1 MSSGVDRQRRI
12 RYPLRGKG
20 ACPLKVTDVKIDVVR
35 RTLPDTGLDSDLGR
49 FRGEVEQGVLR
60 VLTDEGVEGNCFVGD
75 FRGGGHGQFG
85 PILNVLKPEI
95 MGRSAF
101 ERERLWSRLPILS
114 GRRGLSMNA
123 WAPVDVALWD
133 IAGKSAGVPV
143 HALLG
148 TQRYETEVYA
158 TYPPRHETPVGY
170 RMEAMQIQS
179 RGFRAYKIHPGVMD
193 TQDVFETLANV
204 RDAVGDD
211 MELMLD
217 PNNGYD
223 FRKALDVGSAVDDL
237 GFYWY
242 EDPIPPH
249 EYDNLAELSRRLTT
263 PLCMSDKP
271 ENQFQTGYHYIRHNV
286 ARLVR
291 GTARKLGIT
300 GLKKL
305 CSMAEGFGINC
316 EIGTAGN
323 SLLNIANL
331 HVICSIRNC
340 AYYEY
345 WMPTAAHQFGLV
357 QDIALDER
365 GALPAPTA
373 PGLGFDLDWEWI
385 ESHRVATLE

>member
-1 MSSGVDRQRRI
+1 MKI
-12 RYPLRGKG
+12 
-20 ACPLKVTDVKIDVVR
+20 TDVKIEVVR

-49 FRGEVEQGVLR
+49 FRGDVEQGVLR
-60 VLTDEGVEGNCFVGD
+60 IQTDEGIEGNCFVGD

-95 MGRSAF
+95 MGRSPF

-133 IAGKSAGVPV
+133 IAGKVAGVPV
-143 HALLG
+143 HNLLG
-148 TQRYETEVYA
+148 TRRYETEVYA
-158 TYPPRHETPVGY
+158 TYPPRHETPEGYVG
-170 RMEAMQIQS
+170 EAMQI
-179 RGFRAYKIHPGVMD
+179 RAAGHRAYKIHPGVMD
-193 TQDVFETLANV
+193 TATVFEMMANV
-204 RDAVGDD
+204 RDVVGDD

-249 EYDNLAELSRRLTT
+249 EYDNIAELSRRLIT

-286 ARLVR
+286 VRLVR

-305 CSMAEGFGINC
+305 CSMAEGFGVNC

-331 HVICSIRNC
+331 HVICSVQNC

-345 WMPTAAHQFGLV
+345 WMPTEAHQFGLV
-357 QDIALDER
+357 EDIKLNDESV
-365 GALPAPTA
+365 LEAPTK
-373 PGLGFDLDWEWI
+373 PGLGFDLDWDWI
-385 ESHRVATLE
+385 NAHRVATLDAS

>member
-1 MSSGVDRQRRI
+1 MKI
-12 RYPLRGKG
+12 
-20 ACPLKVTDVKIDVVR
+20 TDVRIEVVR

-60 VLTDEGVEGNCFVGD
+60 VLTDEGIEGNCFVGD

-95 MGRSAF
+95 IGRNAF
-101 ERERLWSRLPILS
+101 EREWLWSRLPMLS

-133 IAGKSAGVPV
+133 IAGKAAGVPV
-143 HALLG
+143 HSLLG
-148 TQRYETEVYA
+148 TRRYEIEVYA
-158 TYPPRHETPVGY
+158 TYPPRHETPDGY
-170 RMEAMQIQS
+170 TGEAMQIQS
-179 RGFRAYKIHPGVMD
+179 RGFRAYKIHPGVME
-193 TQDVFETLANV
+193 TADVFEMMARV
-204 RDAVGDD
+204 RDVVGDD

-249 EYDNLAELSRRLTT
+249 EYDNIAELSRRMIT

-271 ENQFQTGYHYIRHNV
+271 DNQFQTSYHYMSLKAV
-286 ARLVR
+286 RLVR

-305 CSMAEGFGINC
+305 CSMAEGFGLNC

-323 SLLNIANL
+323 SPLNIANL
-331 HVICSIRNC
+331 HVIGSVQNC

-345 WMPTAAHQFGLV
+345 WMPTEAHQFGLV
-357 QDIALDER
+357 DEIALSES
-365 GALPAPTA
+365 GLLEVPSA
-373 PGLGFDLDWEWI
+373 PGLGVEIDWDWI
-385 ESHRVATLE
+385 NAHRVATLE

>member
-1 MSSGVDRQRRI
+1 MKI
-12 RYPLRGKG
+12 
-20 ACPLKVTDVKIDVVR
+20 TDVKIEVVR

-49 FRGEVEQGVLR
+49 FFGDVEQGVLR
-60 VLTDEGVEGNCFVGD
+60 ILTDEGIEGNCFVGD

-95 MGRSAF
+95 LGRDPF
-101 ERERLWSRLPILS
+101 ERERLWNRLPILS
-114 GRRGLSMNA
+114 GRRGLGMNA

-133 IAGKSAGVPV
+133 IAGKAAGVPV
-143 HALLG
+143 YKLLG
-148 TQRYETEVYA
+148 ASRDETEVYA
-158 TYPPRHETPVGY
+158 TYPPRHETPQGY
-170 RMEAMQIQS
+170 FGEAHQI
-179 RGFRAYKIHPGVMD
+179 RAAGFRAYKIHPGVMD
-193 TQDVFETLANV
+193 TANVFEMMAGV
-204 RDAVGDD
+204 RDIVGDD

-249 EYDNLAELSRRLTT
+249 EYDNIAELSRRLIT
-263 PLCMSDKP
+263 PICMSDKP
-271 ENQFQTGYHYIRHNV
+271 ENQFQTGYHYIRLNA

-331 HVICSIRNC
+331 HVICSVRNC

-345 WMPTAAHQFGLV
+345 WMPTEAHQFGLV
-357 QDIALDER
+357 QDIELNER
-365 GALPAPTA
+365 GVLEAPTG
-373 PGLGFDLDWEWI
+373 PGLGFELDWDWI
-385 ESHRVATLE
+385 NAHRVATLD

>member
-1 MSSGVDRQRRI
+1 MRGLPIQDRVQ
-12 RYPLRGKG
+12 
-20 ACPLKVTDVKIDVVR
+20 LKVSDIKIDVVR

-49 FRGEVEQGVLR
+49 FFGEVEQGVLR
-60 VLTDEGVEGNCFVGD
+60 IITDEGIEGNCFVGD

-95 MGRSAF
+95 VGRDAF
-101 ERERLWSRLPILS
+101 ERERLWSRLPLLS

-133 IAGKSAGVPV
+133 IAGKAAEVPV
-143 HALLG
+143 HKLLG
-148 TQRYETEVYA
+148 TRRYQTEVYA
-158 TYPPRHETPVGY
+158 TYPPRHETPDGYVG
-170 RMEAMQIQS
+170 EAIQIQAA
-179 RGFRAYKIHPGVMD
+179 GFGAYKIHPGVME
-193 TQDVFETLANV
+193 TADVVEMMARV
-204 RDAVGDD
+204 RDDVGDD

-237 GFYWY
+237 GFYWF

-249 EYDNLAELSRRLTT
+249 EYDNISELSRRLAT

-271 ENQFQTGYHYIRHNV
+271 ENQFQTGYHYIRLNAV
-286 ARLVR
+286 RLVR

-305 CSMAEGFGINC
+305 CSMAEGLGVNC

-323 SLLNIANL
+323 SLLNVANL
-331 HVICSIRNC
+331 HVICSVGNC
-340 AYYEY
+340 DYYEY
-345 WMPTAAHQFGLV
+345 WMPTEAHQFGLIE
-357 QDIALDER
+357 DISLSER
-365 GALPAPTA
+365 GLLKAPMA
-373 PGLGFDLDWEWI
+373 PGLGFSLDWDWI
-385 ESHRVATLE
+385 EHHRVATLE